1 MKVFANSAAALVA
14 KRGIVL
20 YAQGDASIRH
30 ASVHDIHVDPQGNP
44 TLRPGVGLAEEV
56 LHDMLTTLVGTSAL
70 AYRPDNVLAAS
81 RETIVWWSR
90 PTLRTLFI
98 KPVVDV
104 SVDYGTLPTLRLNIP
119 VPGLVFTRKARS
131 LMVAAVTGNSRPVP
145 STKLYRSPFANT
157 YDDGNVCMG
166 DVKIGSDPVDVE
178 RQFFDSVFTHD
189 VGNVARVKGARFT
202 WQAWQTLSDDKSRRD
217 YPVERLIS
225 TNITLEGFLK
235 RGAAL

>member
-1 MKVFANSAAALVA
+1 MQVIANSAAALVA
-14 KRGIVL
+14 HRGLVL
-20 YAQGDASIRH
+20 YAQGDAGIRH
-30 ASVHDIHVDPQGNP
+30 ATVHDIHVDTEGNP
-44 TLRPGVGLAEEV
+44 ALQPGVSLAEEV
-56 LHDMLTTLVGTSAL
+56 LHDMLNTLVGTSAL
-70 AYRPDNVLAAS
+70 VYRPDNILAAS

-90 PTLRTLFI
+90 PALRTLFV
-98 KPVVDV
+98 KPVADV
-104 SVDYGTLPTLRLNIP
+104 NIDYSELPTLRLNVP
-119 VPGLVFTRKARS
+119 VPGLIFTLKSRS
-131 LMVAAVTGNSRPVP
+131 LMVAGVTGNTRPVP

-166 DVKIGSDPVDVE
+166 DVKLGSGPVEVE

-189 VGNVARVKGARFT
+189 VGNVARVNGARFT
-202 WQAWQTLSDDKSRRD
+202 WQAWQALDDDKSRHD